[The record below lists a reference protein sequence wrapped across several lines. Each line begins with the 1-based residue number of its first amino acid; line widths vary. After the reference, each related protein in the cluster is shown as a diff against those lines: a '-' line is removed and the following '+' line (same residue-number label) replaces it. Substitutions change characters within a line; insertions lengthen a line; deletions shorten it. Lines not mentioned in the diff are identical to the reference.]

1 MVFPLRQEFQVTPSP
16 VGRDKEGW
24 GEGPSGRTQNT
35 SFSFFIGADRKRME
49 EGFLFLL
56 LSYALTP
63 ALSQRERELP
73 EILGATEIPCNPE
86 I

>member
-1 MVFPLRQEFQVTPSP
+1 
-16 VGRDKEGW
+16 
-24 GEGPSGRTQNT
+24 
-35 SFSFFIGADRKRME
+35 ME